1 MDDIAR
7 VVKYLRP
14 YRTLAAVSVAA
25 VFAYAMAGL
34 VAPWPLKII
43 VDNILGDNP
52 LPSKLA
58 NSLLGVPHD
67 RVALLIYCVIA
78 GLVISLTLNW
88 LNVFGTYVNTLIQQR
103 MLLDLRSNVFQ
114 HAQRLSLAYHDQQ
127 KSASLIYAIGDQASA
142 AAGLAVVIPV
152 VVQSLLTLF
161 GMFWVS
167 FQMDP
172 QIALLS
178 LLVVPVLY
186 FLARYYAKHIRGQ
199 MRRVKR
205 MESEALGIVHE
216 DLSLLRVIMAF
227 GREDYEHHRFRG
239 QGELAADAR
248 IQVTFRQLLFS
259 LAVNLTTAAGAA
271 MILGVGALHV
281 LQGQLT
287 VGQMLVMISYLAAVY
302 KPLEAIS
309 NTAAALQ
316 DKLVSLQMIGA
327 LLNTEPDIKDLPAAV
342 PHPHARGFVSF
353 DKVCFGYAGR
363 ANVLQDITFE
373 AQPGRV
379 VAIVG
384 PTGAGKTTLVSLI
397 PRFHDP
403 SRGRILIDE
412 IDIRRLTLQSLRAQI
427 SLVLQDPLLF
437 SGSIA
442 ENIRYGRLDARMD
455 EITAAAKAANAHEFI
470 TRLSEQYETQ
480 LGEKGVRL
488 SGGERQRISVA
499 RAFLKDAPILILDE
513 PTSSVDSMT
522 EEVILEALDRLME
535 GRTVFMIAHRLST
548 IRHADRILVMD
559 HGALVEQGTHE
570 ELLQRGGFYKE
581 MFEMQ
586 NYATRRAGAAAT
598 IELSPASPPP
608 T

>member
-1 MDDIAR
+1 M
-7 VVKYLRP
+7 
-14 YRTLAAVSVAA
+14 VSVAA
-25 VFAYAMAGL
+25 VFAYAVTGL

-43 VDNILGDNP
+43 IDNILGTKP
-52 LPSKLA
+52 LPSMLA
-58 NSLLGVPHD
+58 YSLLGVPHD
-67 RVALLIYCVIA
+67 RVALLIYSVIA
-78 GLVISLTLNW
+78 GLVISLTHDW
-88 LNVFGTYVNTLIQQR
+88 LNVFGAYVNTLIQQH

-186 FLARYYAKHIRGQ
+186 FMARYYAKHIRGQ

-205 MESEALGIVHE
+205 MESDALGIVHE
-216 DLSLLRVIMAF
+216 DLSLLRVIIAF
-227 GREDYEHHRFRG
+227 GREDYEHNRFRG

-271 MILGVGALHV
+271 MILGVGAFHV

-287 VGQMLVMISYLAAVY
+287 VGQMLVMIAYLAAVY

-316 DKLVSLQMIGA
+316 DKLVSLQMISA
-327 LLNTEPDIKDLPAAV
+327 LLNTEPDIKDLPGAV
-342 PHPHARGFVSF
+342 RLSHARGSVSF
-353 DKVCFGYAGR
+353 DKVCFAYAGR
-363 ANVLQDITFE
+363 ADVLQDITFE
-373 AQPGRV
+373 AQPGRA

-412 IDIRRLTLQSLRAQI
+412 IDIRRLTLQSLRSQI

-470 TRLSEQYETQ
+470 RRLPEQ
-480 LGEKGVRL
+480 
-488 SGGERQRISVA
+488 
-499 RAFLKDAPILILDE
+499 
-513 PTSSVDSMT
+513 
-522 EEVILEALDRLME
+522 
-535 GRTVFMIAHRLST
+535 
-548 IRHADRILVMD
+548 
-559 HGALVEQGTHE
+559 
-570 ELLQRGGFYKE
+570 
-581 MFEMQ
+581 
-586 NYATRRAGAAAT
+586 
-598 IELSPASPPP
+598 
-608 T
+608 